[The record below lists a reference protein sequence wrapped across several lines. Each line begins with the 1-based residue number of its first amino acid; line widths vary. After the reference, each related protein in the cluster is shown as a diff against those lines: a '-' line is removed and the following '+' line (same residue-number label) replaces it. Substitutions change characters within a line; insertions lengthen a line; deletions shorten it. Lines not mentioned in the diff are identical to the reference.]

1 MQTPLNTR
9 QLSKYLNI
17 LLKVNTVLRLLLKLS
32 TICIIISCFLILF
45 FQKYL
50 TLEHEY
56 LGSFIWITIIVSLW
70 AGNLSIGSIL
80 ITAIL
85 HKLIITPIW
94 PNIKRESILLLVL
107 ALSVLI
113 FYVCGVWVYGA

>member
-17 LLKVNTVLRLLLKLS
+17 LLKVNTALRLLLKLS

-85 HKLIITPIW
+85 HKLIKTPIW

-113 FYVCGVWVYGA
+113 FYVCGVWVYE